1 MKLIITVAALFAFL
15 AACSE
20 TAQHTDP
27 NGETYEVLNCITVL
41 GISAPE
47 CVR

>member
-1 MKLIITVAALFAFL
+1 MKLIITIALFATL

-27 NGETYEVLNCITVL
+27 NGETYEVMNCINVL
-41 GISAPE
+41 GISAE
-47 CVR
+47 GCE

>member
-1 MKLIITVAALFAFL
+1 MKHIITVATLFAFL

-27 NGETYEVLNCITVL
+27 NGETYDVQNCINVF
-41 GISAPE
+41 GISAE
-47 CVR
+47 GCE